1 METFLRVPKS
11 IMAPC
16 LLCLME
22 TSTTILVPYLAL
34 PLIELD
40 GAGNIILPVFH
51 IRELKPERLSKCPD
65 LNPGKYNAK
74 VYTLSF

>member
-22 TSTTILVPYLAL
+22 TMILVPYLAL
-34 PLIELD
+34 PLRELD

-51 IRELKPERLSKCPD
+51 TRELKPERLSKCPD
-65 LNPGKYNAK
+65 LNPGKYNSK

>member
-1 METFLRVPKS
+1 M
-11 IMAPC
+11 
-16 LLCLME
+16 
-22 TSTTILVPYLAL
+22 ILVPYLAL

-51 IRELKPERLSKCPD
+51 TRELKPERLSKRPD